1 MQIKKNTVFFIN
13 AKRMQVSKLGLV
25 LTIQKLS
32 KTLTVAGLP
41 FKELL
46 LSFKQLIYTIKMEL

>member
-1 MQIKKNTVFFIN
+1 
-13 AKRMQVSKLGLV
+13 MQVYKLGLV

-46 LSFKQLIYTIKMEL
+46 LSFK